1 MNFVLPVLCS
11 TGIGATAGQKLI
23 CLFVCYSVFL
33 CTNLL
38 YTCMSFEFMFLVPEM
53 TELTRPLSV
62 RFPTR
67 HFSRLGH
74 EEVLTGLEECL
85 YISKVKA
92 IQITESAC
100 FVTLKSREAKEYLLT
115 TGINVRD
122 VFNNVYDVD
131 KLITNVTI
139 KDAPFELSDAFL
151 LQYIKMHGDVVE
163 NSLRRGKIKGT
174 VIETGTRYLQ
184 MVNVQNA
191 LPNIV
196 NFGRFK
202 VGFFFRQ

>member
-1 MNFVLPVLCS
+1 MQLQVRSQYVFLCV
-11 TGIGATAGQKLI
+11 IL
-23 CLFVCYSVFL
+23 CFL

-38 YTCMSFEFMFLVPEM
+38 YTCMSSEFMFLVPEM
-53 TELTRPLSV
+53 AELTRPLSV

-67 HFSRLGH
+67 HFSRLGL
-74 EEVLTGLEECL
+74 EEILTGLEECL
-85 YISKVKA
+85 DISKVKA
-92 IQITESAC
+92 IQMTEPAC
-100 FVTLKSREAKEYLLT
+100 FVTLNSSEAKECLLT

-131 KLITNVTI
+131 NLITNVTI

-151 LQYIKMHGDVVE
+151 LQHIKMHGDVVE
-163 NSLRRGKIKGT
+163 HSLRRGKIKGT
-174 VIETGTRYLQ
+174 EIETGTRYLQ

-202 VGFFFRQ
+202 IRIFSD